1 MNAIINGSKWT
12 LGYPELGTEP
22 VAVEPFVSPE
32 YFALERE
39 KVFRNSWLNVGV
51 TREIPN
57 PGDYIVREI
66 EITKTSLIIVRGR
79 DNVIRGLT
87 NVCKHR
93 GNKLAQAC
101 NGTAKVSSAAFMAG
115 LITRQVN
122 SFMCRTKISSLIST
136 RVIIHCRQWRRM
148 FWKVSSLSIL
158 IRSRTRL

>member
-32 YFALERE
+32 YFALKRE

-79 DNVIRGLT
+79 DNVIRGLH

-93 GNKLAQAC
+93 GNKLTQAC
-101 NGTAKVSSAAFMAG
+101 NGTAK
-115 LITRQVN
+115 
-122 SFMCRTKISSLIST
+122 SFVCGFHGWSYNTTGKLVHVPDEDQFFDFDKSDYP
-136 RVIIHCRQWRRM
+136 
-148 FWKVSSLSIL
+148 LSPVATDVLKGFIF
-158 IRSRTRL
+158 